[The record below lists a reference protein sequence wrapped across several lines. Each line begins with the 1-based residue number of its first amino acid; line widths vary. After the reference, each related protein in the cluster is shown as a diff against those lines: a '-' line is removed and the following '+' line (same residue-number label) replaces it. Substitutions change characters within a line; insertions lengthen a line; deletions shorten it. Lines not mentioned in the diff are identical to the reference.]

1 MSATSAVSRSLGL
14 VLAFLGGLFP
24 LRLERSEGRLE
35 RYVNERHRCS
45 LYYSPEKWRLQVQ
58 SGSGS
63 EAAIFT
69 ALEAPEVMAVLNMFD
84 PVPDLALHPRQL
96 FDMDRGALATIF
108 GGLAIQ
114 EERVLTL
121 SGAAAHLVTFE
132 GRERRVTR
140 YTIVHQGF
148 VYLLVYTAP
157 KPEYEAY
164 LPAFR
169 LMVETFRIFGTS
181 VPEADP
187 RALSPEVIAEPAGE
201 RALRIRTQPDP
212 VFVEVREGDQNW
224 HYHLLL
230 TNPHDVEVELL
241 DIRVRYVSRGR
252 VIEETRLDAAAIAR
266 ALEGGTTRLPPK
278 GHTRWRD
285 HAGHRAEGAPEEIA
299 YMFFFRIGG
308 RVFQQ
313 THRVRLVRYEQKAR
327 FTLPFRG
334 VWRVWRGHDVFEGH
348 RQRADAQAFAY
359 DFVYERGGRDRRPPE
374 PHAVARPRRRSARIP
389 RASAA
394 PERPAAPG
402 RLTDFYAFGRA
413 VLAPADGLVVRAVDG
428 EPDRPPAMTRL
439 RFAHPAVENPRQLFG
454 NYIVIDHGHGEF
466 SLLAHLRRGSLRV
479 KRGDR
484 VKRGQVIAECGN
496 SGTSAQPHL
505 HFQVMDGPDPI
516 RSRGLP
522 VHFEN
527 YRLWRGGQAV
537 LMRSGVPRVGDRVE
551 RISEPARSPRPR
563 ASRRKRA
570 HLRPFSDASVGPLS
584 AEMTRLGFVR

>member
-1 MSATSAVSRSLGL
+1 MMFATSAISLSLLL
-14 VLAFLGGLFP
+14 VFLGGLAP
-24 LRLERSEGRLE
+24 LHLERSEERFE

-63 EAAIFT
+63 EAAVFT
-69 ALEAPEVMAVLNMFD
+69 ASEAPEVMAVLNMFD
-84 PVPDLALHPRQL
+84 PVPDLSLHPRQL

-108 GGLAIQ
+108 GGLTIQ

-132 GRERRVTR
+132 GREKRVTR

-157 KPEYEAY
+157 KPKYDAY

-169 LMVETFRIFGTS
+169 LMVETFRIFGTG
-181 VPEADP
+181 VPDADP

-224 HYHLLL
+224 HYHLILA
-230 TNPHDVEVELL
+230 NPHDVEVELQE
-241 DIRVRYVSRGR
+241 IRVRYVSRGR
-252 VIEETRLDAAAIAR
+252 VVEEARLDSAAIAR
-266 ALEGGTTRLPPK
+266 AFESGTTHLPPK
-278 GHTRWRD
+278 GHARWRD
-285 HAGHRAEGAPEEIA
+285 HAGHRAEGAPEEIV
-299 YMFFFRIGG
+299 YTFFFRMGG
-308 RVFQQ
+308 RAFQQ
-313 THRVRLVRYEQKAR
+313 THRVRLVRYAQKTR

-359 DFVYERGGRDRRPPE
+359 DFVYERWGSERRPPE
-374 PHAVARPRRRSARIP
+374 ARAAAGPRRMSGRTPRAAAAQERSA
-389 RASAA
+389 ASGQLA
-394 PERPAAPG
+394 
-402 RLTDFYAFGRA
+402 DFYAFGRP
-413 VLAPADGLVVRAVDG
+413 VLAPAEGIVVRAVDG
-428 EPDRPPAMTRL
+428 EPDRPPVMTRL

-484 VKRGQVIAECGN
+484 VRRGQVIAECGN

-522 VHFEN
+522 VRFEN

-537 LMRSGVPRVGDRVE
+537 LVRSGIPRAGERVE
-551 RISEPARSPRPR
+551 RVSEPARSPRPR
-563 ASRRKRA
+563 ASRRRRA
-570 HLRPFSDASVGPLS
+570 HVRPLGDTIVEPLP
-584 AEMTRLGFVR
+584 AETTRLEFAR